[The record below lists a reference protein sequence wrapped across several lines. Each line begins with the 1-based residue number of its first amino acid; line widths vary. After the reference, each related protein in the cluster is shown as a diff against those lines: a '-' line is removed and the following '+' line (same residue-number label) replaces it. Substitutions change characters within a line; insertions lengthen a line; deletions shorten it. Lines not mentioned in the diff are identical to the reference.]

1 MRLKAKALE
10 LKKEPGLFSTVLKGA
25 VFSLCVSLI
34 GVLCF
39 AFLLKFTNI
48 SEKLVTPVNEV
59 IKGISIFLGVFLGF
73 KRERKYGLLGGL
85 LIGIL
90 FTLFAFLSFSILG
103 GGFSF
108 DLTFLYDLIF
118 GGILGA
124 ICGVICVNLK
134 KSSN

>member
-10 LKKEPGLFSTVLKGA
+10 LKRQPNLLIDVLKGS
-25 VFSLCVSLI
+25 VFSLCVSLTC
-34 GVLCF
+34 VLCF

-48 SEKLVTPVNEV
+48 SEKLITPVNEV
-59 IKGISIFLGVFLGF
+59 IKGISIFLGVFWGF
-73 KRERKYGLLGGL
+73 KREKKYGLLGGL
-85 LIGIL
+85 LIGVL
-90 FTLFAFLSFSILG
+90 FTFLAFFSFSILDG
-103 GGFSF
+103 SFNF